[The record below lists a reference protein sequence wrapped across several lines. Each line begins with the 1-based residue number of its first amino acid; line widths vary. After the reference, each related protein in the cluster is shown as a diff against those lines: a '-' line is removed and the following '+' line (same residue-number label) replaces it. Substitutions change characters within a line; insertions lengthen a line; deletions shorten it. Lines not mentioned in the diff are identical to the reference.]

1 MLNKMTTQV
10 MLQPHSNWK
19 KCLILI
25 LAFGLGAGT
34 QLHAQPGPGGFGGF
48 GGFSGGGFG
57 GRSRSSTS
65 SSQYPKNGAVG
76 DAVISIDPE
85 THNLV
90 VIADDETAAHISQVI
105 SNLDRPQPQVL
116 IKVVFLE
123 VERNK
128 GLDLGVDGS
137 FRATTGY
144 SPTTTMTTNYSLIN
158 GGTTSNAIVPSFLGP
173 VTSMLPS
180 SFLTGSNLTGGGL
193 ISGLQSSP
201 SGFYSIIG
209 QDYTVTLHAL
219 ASAGNA
225 KVLSRPSVIARNNQP
240 ATIMVGQQ
248 VPLITSVRYDTFGN
262 VINGVTYTEVGIIL
276 RVTPFITSDGLVQM
290 ILSPE
295 ISKVAATGGQT
306 ISSGPLGQN
315 PIVAPAI
322 DKRSADTVVVT
333 PDGQTVII
341 GGLIEDSKAEVES
354 KIPFLGDIP
363 LLGNLFKR
371 KVTTDGKTELLIF
384 LTPRVIQ
391 APSEVASLTT
401 NEKARSEGVK
411 AFQDKELDKFFD
423 TLPVKNSTKKPAK
436 AKAVPPTG
444 SN

>member
-1 MLNKMTTQV
+1 MVFGFAVAIQV
-10 MLQPHSNWK
+10 
-19 KCLILI
+19 
-25 LAFGLGAGT
+25 
-34 QLHAQPGPGGFGGF
+34 HAQPGPGGFGGF
-48 GGFSGGGFG
+48 GGFGGGGVSG

-65 SSQYPKNGAVG
+65 SSTYPKNGAVG

-90 VIADDETAAHISQVI
+90 VIADDETTAYISQVV

-123 VERNK
+123 VQHDK
-128 GLDLGVDGS
+128 GMDLGVDGS

-144 SPTTTMTTNYSLIN
+144 SPTTSMVTNYSLIN
-158 GGTTSNAIVPSFLGP
+158 GGTTNYSIVPSFLGP
-173 VTSMLPS
+173 VTSFLPS
-180 SFLTGSNLTGGGL
+180 SFLTGTNITGGGQL
-193 ISGLQSSP
+193 SGLQSAG
-201 SGFYSIIG
+201 SGLYSIMG
-209 QDYTVTLHAL
+209 QDYTMTLHAL
-219 ASAGNA
+219 ATAGNG
-225 KVLSRPSVIARNNQP
+225 KILSRPSVIARNNQP
-240 ATIMVGQQ
+240 ATIMVGKE

-262 VINGVTYTEVGIIL
+262 VINGVTYTQVGIIL

-295 ISKVAATGGQT
+295 TSAVSKTDGQA

-315 PIVAPAI
+315 PIIAPAI

-333 PDGQTVII
+333 PTGQTVII
-341 GGLIEDSKAEVES
+341 GGMISDSKAEMES

-371 KVTTDGKTELLIF
+371 KVTVEGKSELLIF
-384 LTPRVIQ
+384 LTPHVIQ
-391 APSEVASLTT
+391 APSQYATLTT
-401 NEKARSEGVK
+401 TEKARSDAIKSLSE
-411 AFQDKELDKFFD
+411 KELDRYLD
-423 TLPVKNSTKKPAK
+423 TLPNKDSKKKPSKTKTA
-436 AKAVPPTG
+436 PPAG